1 MNDVNPYRAPEE
13 ATSGMEG
20 GGGGHRPWLVAG
32 VAAGVLV
39 LSGVLVAAGWL
50 LGGPDDTGS
59 GDRLEKEAADA
70 RWAEGI
76 TPEWMS
82 ERMGLDIP
90 ATARSPQAAYE
101 VTSRFDTGLLTFTLT
116 RSEAE
121 RYLEEHP
128 PEGMWLEPI
137 SAQADVTSHDF
148 AHLGLPEPETFKDG
162 MRYGYVCPASTEATG
177 EPDVSGVYSSSDER
191 CVSLYAHEYT
201 PKRTRIYLRD
211 HFEPGIS
218 PLPTPPS
225 STSTG

>member
-1 MNDVNPYRAPEE
+1 MSDVDPCRVPEE
-13 ATSGMEG
+13 VASGTEG
-20 GGGGHRPWLVAG
+20 GGGRRPWLVAG

-39 LSGVLVAAGWL
+39 LSGAVAASGWL
-50 LGGPDDTGS
+50 LGGPDDAGS
-59 GDRLEKEAADA
+59 GDRLEKAAADA

-82 ERMGLDIP
+82 ERMGLGIP

-121 RYLEEHP
+121 AYLEEHP
-128 PEGMWLEPI
+128 PEGMWLEPT
-137 SAQADVTSHDF
+137 SAQAGVAPHHF
-148 AHLGLPEPETFKDG
+148 AHFGLPEPETFEDG
-162 MRYGYVCPASTEATG
+162 MRYGHVCPGSAEATKA
-177 EPDVSGVYSSSDER
+177 PDVSGVYNSSSEL

-211 HFEPGIS
+211 HFDPGIG
-218 PLPTPPS
+218 PLPTPPPPA
-225 STSTG
+225 STG